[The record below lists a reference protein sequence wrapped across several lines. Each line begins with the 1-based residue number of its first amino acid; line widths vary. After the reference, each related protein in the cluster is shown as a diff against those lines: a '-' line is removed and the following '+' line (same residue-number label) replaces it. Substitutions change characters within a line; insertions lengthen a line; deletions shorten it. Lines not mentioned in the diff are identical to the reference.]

1 MSGHLS
7 PRTAQSSTGLP
18 LAISRA
24 PAPDLSRHIARFF
37 ITRFDQPDDAV
48 LEDFL
53 LNEWG
58 YIRVPIGDGWAM
70 HDGREWVPYQGPLL
84 FGAQRKPFRVR
95 CRGPVAVAGFGI
107 RPASWFTFCD
117 RSANMVADRLESV
130 TGEFGA
136 RLRWACADVVDHEQ
150 TFVRLEKVVRLMV
163 EESVREPEP
172 IAEQF
177 ETIARHDPARSVA
190 GICETLGMP
199 QQRLERRVRI
209 FFGHM
214 PKTVLRRSRFLDM
227 AAVMRGLAVP
237 AADELAAMRYYDQS
251 HLNREF
257 RHFAEMTPAQ
267 FRAARTPLLT
277 AGIEVRQ
284 QLKLFDAT
292 AHPNGVAA
300 PWVRP
305 VQEPAP

>member
-1 MSGHLS
+1 MTGQLS
-7 PRTAQSSTGLP
+7 PRTAQSRTGLP
-18 LAISRA
+18 LSISRT
-24 PAPDLSRHIARFF
+24 PSPDLARHVVRYV
-37 ITRFDQPDDAV
+37 ITQFDQPDDAV

-53 LNEWG
+53 MHEWG
-58 YIRVPIGDGWAM
+58 YLRVPIGDGWAM
-70 HDGREWVPYQGPLL
+70 RRDGAWHAHEGPMV
-84 FGAQRKPFRVR
+84 FGAQQRPFWVR
-95 CRGPVAVAGFGI
+95 CRGPVIAAGIVI

-117 RSANMVADRLESV
+117 RSANMLADRLESV
-130 TGEFGA
+130 TGELAA
-136 RLRWACADVVDHEQ
+136 RLRWACADVADHEQ
-150 TFVRLEKVVRLMV
+150 TFARLEKVVRLMV
-163 EESVREPEP
+163 EESVRESDP

-177 ETIARHDPARSVA
+177 EAVARHDPSRSVA
-190 GICETLGMP
+190 GICEMLGVP
-199 QQRLERRVRI
+199 QQRLERRVRT

-292 AHPNGVAA
+292 AHPHDVPP

-305 VQEPAP
+305 VQGPAP